1 MDITHSKT
9 GFVWYVQDAYLNTL
23 VYDSGTETQN
33 INPSNSRKSEAE
45 SYFPALTLTCF
56 FSYNCNWFVLSK
68 CVQMWKAN
76 RVFSFESCQFFN
88 RHFSCCLSPRI
99 SPCLPSTPFFIN
111 PFLLRTS
118 NLEIDSWYSKRT
130 QNEILWTSELENV
143 SVASAV
149 KPFL

>member
-33 INPSNSRKSEAE
+33 INPSNYRKSEVE
-45 SYFPALTLTCF
+45 SYFPALMLTCL
-56 FSYNCNWFVLSK
+56 FSYTCNWFVLSK

-76 RVFSFESCQFFN
+76 RVFSLESCQFFN
-88 RHFSCCLSPRI
+88 RHFSCCLSPRL

-111 PFLLRTS
+111 PFLLQTS

-143 SVASAV
+143 SVAGAV